1 MVRPRGTDSANQQV
15 QSVLKKRGINM
26 NDVLSAAQAARV
38 IGCASK
44 KVSERLKR
52 KIWTFGEAIPPKQKG
67 ETQYSY
73 EVNKQALADWL
84 KIPVEEVDRR
94 LNG

>member
-1 MVRPRGTDSANQQV
+1 
-15 QSVLKKRGINM
+15 M

-44 KVSERLKR
+44 KVCERLKR
-52 KIWTFGEAIPPKQKG
+52 GNWKFGEAIPPKQTG
-67 ETQYSY
+67 NMQYSY

-94 LNG
+94 LKRCEGRVEICFIKFQKRSV

>member
-1 MVRPRGTDSANQQV
+1 
-15 QSVLKKRGINM
+15 M

-44 KVSERLKR
+44 KVCERLKSGNW
-52 KIWTFGEAIPPKQKG
+52 KFGEDFPPRQTG
-67 ETQYSY
+67 YMRCSY

-94 LNG
+94 LKR

>member
-15 QSVLKKRGINM
+15 QSVLKKRGISM

-44 KVSERLKR
+44 KVS
-52 KIWTFGEAIPPKQKG
+52 G
-67 ETQYSY
+67 
-73 EVNKQALADWL
+73 
-84 KIPVEEVDRR
+84 
-94 LNG
+94 

>member
-1 MVRPRGTDSANQQV
+1 
-15 QSVLKKRGINM
+15 M

-44 KVSERLKR
+44 KVCERLKR
-52 KIWTFGEAIPPKQKG
+52 GNWKLGEAIPPKQTG
-67 ETQYSY
+67 HIQYSY

-94 LNG
+94 LKR

>member
-1 MVRPRGTDSANQQV
+1 
-15 QSVLKKRGINM
+15 M

-44 KVSERLKR
+44 KVCERLKR
-52 KIWTFGEAIPPKQKG
+52 GNWKFGEAIPPKQTG
-67 ETQYSY
+67 NMQYSY

-94 LNG
+94 LKRLEGRDERCFIKLQKRSV